1 MSKQFIK
8 NNTEGIFNIGM
19 LYFEGN
25 GVIKN
30 IEKAAKLFEREVTFP
45 P

>member
-8 NNTEGIFNIGM
+8 NNTEGIFNLGT

-30 IEKAAKLFEREVTFP
+30 IEKVAKYFKEQ
-45 P
+45 